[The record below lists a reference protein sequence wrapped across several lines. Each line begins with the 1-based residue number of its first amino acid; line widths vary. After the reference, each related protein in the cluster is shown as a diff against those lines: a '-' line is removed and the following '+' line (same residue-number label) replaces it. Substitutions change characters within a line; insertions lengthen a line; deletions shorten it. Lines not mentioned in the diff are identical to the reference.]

1 MCEYCNK
8 KLVSIG
14 LDRANGKGNY
24 RDWEKRKYHKACFK
38 WVATTPTP
46 PVFFRS
52 PFSKRGLNGLGE
64 GVNNR
69 EFLEN
74 LKVFAS
80 FI

>member
-1 MCEYCNK
+1 MTMCEYCNK

-24 RDWEKRKYHKACFK
+24 NDWEKRKYHKACFK
-38 WVATTPTP
+38 
-46 PVFFRS
+46 
-52 PFSKRGLNGLGE
+52 KLNCLGE

-74 LKVFAS
+74 LKCFL
-80 FI
+80 